1 MAFSVLRP
9 RRHPASGS
17 EPQIKKTKVPD
28 LDASLIKAVSKKQ
41 YDECLRLIKLG
52 ANVNNYYNI
61 SLLHNA
67 ALLHTSDICVLLVDN
82 GADVLCKDICGNR
95 ASDYCHI
102 DTRLH
107 HYLKQKETEREILNQ
122 SFKRAH
128 IEDDDEE
135 EPEILLEENDKE
147 TI

>member
-1 MAFSVLRP
+1 MT
-9 RRHPASGS
+9 
-17 EPQIKKTKVPD
+17 EPQIKKNKVSYSIISH

-61 SLLHNA
+61 PLLHNA
-67 ALLHTSDICVLLVDN
+67 ALLHTSDICVLLIEN
-82 GADVLCKDICGNR
+82 GADVLCKDVCGNR

-107 HYLKQKETEREILNQ
+107 HYLKQKETEREMLNQ
-122 SFKRAH
+122 SFKRAQ
-128 IEDDDEE
+128 IEDEDDSDDDEE
-135 EPEILLEENDKE
+135 EL
-147 TI
+147 